1 MDSFTT
7 IFKSSSSEEIEVLA
21 DFNGGYGYCVIA

>member
-7 IFKSSSSEEIEVLA
+7 IFKSSSSEEIEVQA
-21 DFNGGYGYCVIA
+21 DFGGYGYCVIA